1 MILWNGKKKALT
13 FSFDDGVTQD
23 KKLIALLNRYGL
35 KATFNLNSAFLG
47 REGGLV
53 RNGVPVRH
61 DKIARDEV
69 PSVYAGHEVAVHT
82 KTHPFLPKLSDEG
95 VIDEVCGDHRALSD
109 LVGYEIAG
117 MAYPCGG
124 ANHDPRVES
133 LVRERTPCRYAR
145 TIEATGDFFLP
156 DDPFAWNPTV
166 YFIDTDRML
175 ALGERFLALEAR
187 EPALFYIWGHAY
199 ELDAWDFWERFEE
212 FCRMIGGRD
221 DIFYGTNREI
231 LGI

>member
-1 MILWNGKKKALT
+1 MWNGKKKAIT

-23 KKLIALLNRYGL
+23 KKLIEILNRYGL
-35 KATFNLNSAFLG
+35 KATFNLNSGFLG
-47 REGGLV
+47 GAGELI

-61 DKIARDEV
+61 DKIAKEEIA
-69 PSVYAGHEVAVHT
+69 SVYAGHEVAVHT
-82 KTHPFLPKLSDEG
+82 KTHPFLPKLPDAA
-95 VIDEVCGDHRALSD
+95 VMDEVTGDHQALSA

-124 ANHDPRVES
+124 ANHDKRVEM
-133 LVRERTPCRYAR
+133 LVREYTPCRYAR
-145 TIEATGDFFLP
+145 TIEATGEFALP
-156 DDPFAWNPTV
+156 ADPYAWNPTV
-166 YFIDTDRML
+166 YFIDTDEMI
-175 ALGERFLALEAR
+175 ALGEKFLALETE

-199 ELDAWDFWERFEE
+199 ELDAWDFWGRFEA
-212 FCRMIGGRD
+212 FCQQICGKE

>member
-1 MILWNGKKKALT
+1 MWNGKKKAIT

-23 KKLIALLNRYGL
+23 KKLIEILNRYGL
-35 KATFNLNSAFLG
+35 KATFNLNSGFLG
-47 REGGLV
+47 CAGELV

-61 DKIARDEV
+61 DKIAKDEIA
-69 PSVYAGHEVAVHT
+69 SVYAGHEVAVHT
-82 KTHPFLPKLSDEG
+82 KTHPFLPKLPDAS
-95 VIDEVCGDHRALSD
+95 VIDEVTVDHQALSA

-124 ANHDPRVES
+124 ANHDQRVET
-133 LVRERTPCRYAR
+133 LVREHTPCRYAR
-145 TIEATGDFFLP
+145 TIEATGEFSLP
-156 DDPFAWNPTV
+156 ADSYAWNPTV
-166 YFIDTDRML
+166 YFIDTDEMI
-175 ALGERFLALEAR
+175 ALGEKFLALETE

-199 ELDAWDFWERFEE
+199 ELDAWDFWERFEA
-212 FCRMIGGRD
+212 FCQQICGKE